1 MSCSA
6 NKTTPMLLT
15 YQPLLLAQAQA
26 ALLSMVSQHMIIV
39 ASQSPAQADVNGD
52 GLDDLIVGAYQADPA
67 LETE

>member
-26 ALLSMVSQHMIIV
+26 ALLSIYGISV
-39 ASQSPAQADVNGD
+39 GFTE
-52 GLDDLIVGAYQADPA
+52 DDIGFTCV
-67 LETE
+67 